1 MAKAVKVKTV
11 VPEVLV
17 GLDIHALK
25 ALIAQA
31 NDRILE
37 LDQKTKKSRIEDFK
51 KSDFFKA
58 YNKKVREFAAKLK
71 GHGFSQEIQ
80 FLVTLSIKSLK
91 VTGVAAKI
99 HEDYYYDL
107 AEYSC
112 TGKVEGELS
121 KTQKG
126 TVEEIVKDYAE
137 GLCTEGVDSLF
148 PEFSKQ
154 ILSVDEEFGALRDEL
169 MKELKAHCLN
179 RSDLSA

>member
-1 MAKAVKVKTV
+1 MAKAAKKV

-25 ALIAQA
+25 TLIAQA
-31 NDRILE
+31 TERISE
-37 LDQKTKKSRIEDFK
+37 LDQKTKKSRIEAFK
-51 KSDFFKA
+51 KSDFLKA
-58 YNKKVREFAAKLK
+58 YNKKVKEFAAKLK
-71 GHGFSQEIQ
+71 GHNLSQEIQ

-91 VTGVAAKI
+91 VTGIASKL
-99 HEDYYYDL
+99 HQDYYYDL

-137 GLCTEGVDSLF
+137 GLCTDGVDSLF

-154 ILSVDEEFGALRDEL
+154 MLSVDEEFGALREEL
-169 MKELKAHCLN
+169 TQELEAHGLS